1 MIKYRMLISLW
12 DITGWWF
19 SRSQNKQKLVYNNI
33 KTYLLSYKQLKFV
46 LDEMKY
52 KEIEWDIFFHSKSF
66 KYLWIIFNKKLNLIF
81 IDKSIFDSAKEFH
94 WCNN

>member
-19 SRSQNKQKLVYNNI
+19 SKSQNKQKLVYNNI

-52 KEIEWDIFFHSKSF
+52 KEIEWDRYFFIQKVS
-66 KYLWIIFNKKLNLIF
+66 
-81 IDKSIFDSAKEFH
+81 SIYE
-94 WCNN
+94 

>member
-19 SRSQNKQKLVYNNI
+19 FRSQNKQKLVYNNI

-46 LDEMKY
+46 LEMKY
-52 KEIEWDIFFHSKSF
+52 KEIEWDRYFFIQKVS
-66 KYLWIIFNKKLNLIF
+66 
-81 IDKSIFDSAKEFH
+81 SIYE
-94 WCNN
+94 